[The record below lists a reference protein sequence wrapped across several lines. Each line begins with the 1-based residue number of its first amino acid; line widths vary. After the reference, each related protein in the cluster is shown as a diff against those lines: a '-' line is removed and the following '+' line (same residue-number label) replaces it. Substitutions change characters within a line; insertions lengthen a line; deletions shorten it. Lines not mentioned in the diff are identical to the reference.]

1 MKKFYRIILLIITL
15 IFLTTFNPKELS
27 LIYEESD
34 LLFRIKNIEIENN
47 LLIHES
53 EIKEKLH
60 NIYKKNIFFIKKRD
74 IMKPIEK
81 IDFLEKIEV
90 KKKYPNTIV
99 IKIFETKPIATVFK
113 DKAKYLLDSSSN
125 LISFEGNANFDEL
138 SNNELPNIFGE
149 DAEKNFVH
157 LINKLRKNNFPK
169 EKIKNYYFFQIG
181 RWDIQ
186 LSNNKIIKF
195 PNNNIDEAIIKSIEL
210 LDREDFKNY
219 NIIDLRVNGKIIVE

>member
-34 LLFRIKNIEIENN
+34 PLFRIRNIEIENN